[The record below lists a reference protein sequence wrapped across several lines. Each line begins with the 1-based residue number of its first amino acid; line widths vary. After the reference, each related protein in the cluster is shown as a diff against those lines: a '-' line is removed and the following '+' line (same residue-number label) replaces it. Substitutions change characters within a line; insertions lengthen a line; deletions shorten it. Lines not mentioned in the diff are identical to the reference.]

1 MSPKFSEIKSYIDG
15 DELNSFFFDE
25 AKLKTR
31 KTNISLVEKL
41 PKSKSRL
48 VFFTLLCCTE
58 NCFRNQQKLIAF
70 L

>member
-1 MSPKFSEIKSYIDG
+1 MSSKFSDFKSYIDG
-15 DELNSFFFDE
+15 DELNSFFFDA
-25 AKLKTR
+25 AKIKTR
-31 KTNISLVEKL
+31 KTNSSLVEKL
-41 PKSKSRL
+41 PESNIRL